1 MDTRTEQT
9 FILKVSRIFLFNEF
23 RSVFSNYA
31 SGKQVVFFGVFEFL
45 FVCAYSHLDSLY
57 CVSFHHS

>member
-31 SGKQVVFFGVFEFL
+31 SERK
-45 FVCAYSHLDSLY
+45 
-57 CVSFHHS
+57 

>member
-23 RSVFSNYA
+23 RNVFSNYA
-31 SGKQVVFFGVFEFL
+31 SERKYIFLGV
-45 FVCAYSHLDSLY
+45 
-57 CVSFHHS
+57 